1 MLSKPTTGTGR
12 VANSSEPGNNSNVS
26 INTTEALQNGST
38 VPTQQDPLPPAP
50 LPPATA
56 EGTDE
61 ELEDLE
67 AFARA
72 RELEQKKTARAKS
85 AELEQKKAARAKAAA
100 ERAKVVELE
109 QKQQQEQAAAVAA
122 QVCRQSP
129 PGDI

>member
-1 MLSKPTTGTGR
+1 MS
-12 VANSSEPGNNSNVS
+12 NNM
-26 INTTEALQNGST
+26 TAALLNESAA
-38 VPTQQDPLPPAP
+38 PSQQDPLPPAP

-72 RELEQKKTARAKS
+72 RELEQKKAARAKS

-109 QKQQQEQAAAVAA
+109 LKQQQEQEQAAAA
-122 QVCRQSP
+122 QVSQQWPLGHS
-129 PGDI
+129 